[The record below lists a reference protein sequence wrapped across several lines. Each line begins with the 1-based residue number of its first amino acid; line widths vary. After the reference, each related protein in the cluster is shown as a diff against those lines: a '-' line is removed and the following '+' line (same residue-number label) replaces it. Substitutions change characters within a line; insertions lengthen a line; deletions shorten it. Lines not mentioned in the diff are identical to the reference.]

1 MKYVLSGRFG
11 HPAPVLLL
19 LLLILVTG
27 LTESAWAG
35 PGINI
40 VVKTVLASQDSAYA
54 DPRLSELIR
63 ELQSVFKYSSY
74 RLLSQNRMKLGMKE
88 TGTASL
94 PKNRVLKITPI
105 RIKGERAELR
115 LEIFKK
121 KRQIFQTVIQLL
133 NRGTIT
139 VGGPRH
145 KGGYLLF
152 NISNSF

>member
-1 MKYVLSGRFG
+1 MNLRKHALCILS
-11 HPAPVLLL
+11 A
-19 LLLILVTG
+19 LLICQII
-27 LTESAWAG
+27 SG
-35 PGINI
+35 PALAKQNI
-40 VVKTVLASQDSAYA
+40 RIKVRTVLASQEGRFT
-54 DPRLSELIR
+54 DPRLSGLIR

-74 RLLSQNRMKLGMKE
+74 RLLSQDQMRLGMKE

-94 PKNRVLKITPI
+94 PGDRVLKITPVGI
-105 RIKGERAELR
+105 RGNRAELR

-121 KRQIFQTVIQLL
+121 ERQIFQTVIQLL
-133 NRGTIT
+133 NDGSIT